1 VSAQRSTAPETA
13 LVSTN
18 DGSRPRTL
26 HRDDED
32 TDCPKVKQTEMRPV
46 DPDQYPHT
54 EWCDYCSGE
63 WSAGETNLDLSR
75 ALRDD
80 AVTSIDD
87 LADALGGER

>member
-1 VSAQRSTAPETA
+1 MSAQRSTAPETA

-18 DGSRPRTL
+18 DNSRPRTL
-26 HRDDED
+26 HRPDA
-32 TDCPKVKQTEMRPV
+32 DCPKVEQAEVRPV
-46 DPDQYPHT
+46 DPDHYPHT
-54 EWCDYCSGE
+54 EWCDYCSDE
-63 WSAGETNLDLSR
+63 WSAGGTNLDLSQ